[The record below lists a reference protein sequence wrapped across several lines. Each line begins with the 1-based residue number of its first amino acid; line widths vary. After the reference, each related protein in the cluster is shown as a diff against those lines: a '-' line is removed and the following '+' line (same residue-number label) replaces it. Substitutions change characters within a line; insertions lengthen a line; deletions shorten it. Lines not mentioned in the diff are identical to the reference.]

1 MNLEIKFVI
10 GIILFI
16 ISEVAYIYDIKDS
29 HSRNIYHIHIIFESR
44 VFIVL
49 KFCNF
54 GIK

>member
-29 HSRNIYHIHIIFESR
+29 HSRNIYFLISFVTGIRIFIIFT
-44 VFIVL
+44 
-49 KFCNF
+49 
-54 GIK
+54 